1 MSSTMVEYPVQVKSY
16 KVRISRDR
24 ADVHLE
30 GIEGAAG
37 SKLRPV
43 GDIGFGDPDP
53 IGRDGDFINRGG
65 FLRMD
70 RPLEM
75 LSAILDLLR
84 HEDPVFLQ
92 EDGSLTTSLER
103 AGEEET

>member
-1 MSSTMVEYPVQVKSY
+1 MSSVQVQYPVQVKSY
-16 KVRISRDR
+16 QVRISRDR

-30 GIEGAAG
+30 GIEEAKG

-43 GDIGFGDPDP
+43 GNIVFGDPNPVADH
-53 IGRDGDFINRGG
+53 DFIARGG

-75 LSAILDLLR
+75 LPAILDLLR

-92 EDGSLTTSLER
+92 GDGSLTTSLER
-103 AGEEET
+103 AGEEES